1 MLCLVCKSVS
11 GFSTQRLEAL
21 RPSQFLTDAGVL
33 QRAEKPPS
41 PPPPP
46 RASYS
51 RHGSSPRPS
60 SSSSTLDRLG
70 AIERDVGYIKQEQKK
85 MKKTVSKMFKYLS
98 AISKSCRRDD
108 VAATPSSSPPPPDS
122 D

>member
-1 MLCLVCKSVS
+1 MINLNQMNLLPNPHVPIAK
-11 GFSTQRLEAL
+11 EAPL
-21 RPSQFLTDAGVL
+21 AQ
-33 QRAEKPPS
+33 EPPS

-46 RASYS
+46 RASAS
-51 RHGSSPRPS
+51 RHSWSPRPS

-70 AIERDVGYIKQEQKK
+70 AIERVVSYIKHEQKK
-85 MKKTVSKMFKYLS
+85 MKKTVNKMFKYLS

-108 VAATPSSSPPPPDS
+108 VVVPPSPSPPPPDS